1 MGIGSDVIM
10 GYKMKEFSGFTD
22 GKFNVSKSNIEGVG
36 VIASK
41 SIKKGELI
49 GTAIDDEAGVKSST
63 QLDTR
68 TILGRSLN
76 HQDGENAIQKSEDN
90 SLNVYAKKSI
100 KKGEEI
106 TINYNNAPSYVT
118 KNTEGYKEI

>member
-1 MGIGSDVIM
+1 
-10 GYKMKEFSGFTD
+10 MKGFSGFTD
-22 GKFNVSKSNIEGVG
+22 GSFNVSKSNIDGIGVM
-36 VIASK
+36 ASK
-41 SIKKGELI
+41 GIKKGELI
-49 GTAIDDEAGVKSST
+49 GTAIDDEVGVKSST

-76 HQDGENAIQKSEDN
+76 HQNSENAIQKSEDN

-100 KKGEEI
+100 EKGEEI
-106 TINYNNAPSYVT
+106 TINYNNAPSYVS